1 MNLVAFSTLA
11 CPGWSIPTVIAKAV
25 EFGYEAIEWRGGP
38 EGHIQPTISSSE
50 KNALQKMSR
59 DAGLKA
65 LAVTAYTSFV
75 SSMAEERQSN
85 VDELQRY
92 ADLAAEI
99 GADYVRAFLG
109 ELPEQ
114 TNLTPSIYQT
124 ISDGLNAASEYATS
138 VGVRIAVEPHDNF
151 TRSAVVSPLFDRERS
166 HPELRVIWDLGNTFA
181 AGEEPD
187 ESFALLRE
195 RLAYVQVKDGIR
207 QDDGWQLC
215 PVGQGNVPLVGALT
229 LLLESGYEGT
239 FSVEWEYAWHLELD
253 PPEKALPEAL
263 QVVRSLLAEIRAGQ
277 ATK

>member
-1 MNLVAFSTLA
+1 MNPVAFSTLA
-11 CPGWSIPTVIAKAV
+11 CPGWSIPTVIKEAV

-38 EGHIQPTISSSE
+38 EGHIQPTMSSSE
-50 KNALQKMSR
+50 KTTLQKMSR
-59 DAGLKA
+59 DAGLTA

-75 SSMAEERQSN
+75 SSLAVERQSH
-85 VDELQRY
+85 VDELRRY

-99 GADYVRAFLG
+99 GADYIRAFLG
-109 ELPEQ
+109 ELPAG
-114 TNLTPSIYQT
+114 TDLTPSIYQN
-124 ISDGLNAASEYATS
+124 ILDSLNAASEYATS

-151 TRSAVVSPLFDRERS
+151 TRSAIVSPLFDRDRS

-187 ESFALLRE
+187 QGFALLGD

-207 QDDGWQLC
+207 QGSMWQLC
-215 PVGQGNVPLVGALT
+215 ALGQGNVPLAQAFT
-229 LLLESGYEGT
+229 LLLENGYEGA
-239 FSVEWEYAWHLELD
+239 FSVEWEYAWHPELD

-263 QVVRSLLAEIRAGQ
+263 HVVRNLLAEIRTRQ